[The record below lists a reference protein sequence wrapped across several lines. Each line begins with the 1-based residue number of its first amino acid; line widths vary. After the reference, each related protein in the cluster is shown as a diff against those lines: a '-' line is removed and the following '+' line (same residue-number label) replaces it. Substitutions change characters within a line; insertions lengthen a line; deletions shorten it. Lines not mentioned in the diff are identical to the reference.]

1 MFVKVRPLSLNLSGV
16 EHHVVQGTIVLLQC
30 LVLGARPAANITW
43 YNGTQPMPGYSSD
56 RTAQVLAYSYTSCES
71 TYTSYSSRVMVNS
84 LKPQNVFN

>member
-56 RTAQVLAYSYTSCES
+56 RTAQVLALYLIPLHTVVLRYGEEFEA
-71 TYTSYSSRVMVNS
+71 
-84 LKPQNVFN
+84 QNAFNYD

>member
-56 RTAQVLAYSYTSCES
+56 RTAQVLAFTSFLS
-71 TYTSYSSRVMVNS
+71 NSTSYSSVKVWRRV
-84 LKPQNVFN
+84 